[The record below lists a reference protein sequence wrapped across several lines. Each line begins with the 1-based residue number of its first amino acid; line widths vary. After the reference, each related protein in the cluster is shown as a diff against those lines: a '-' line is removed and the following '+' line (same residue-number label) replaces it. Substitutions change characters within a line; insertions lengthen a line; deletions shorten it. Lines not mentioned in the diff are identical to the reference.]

1 MWLKKFVP
9 GLEVIYNMTKP
20 PKSYCDNKVTVVYSY
35 NNKSSAIVKYIGIK
49 YSLRCTNISRFGH
62 DNAYQGLIY

>member
-1 MWLKKFVP
+1 
-9 GLEVIYNMTKP
+9 MTKP